1 MLKNFLL
8 TAGLFLSVS
17 AVNAATLIRYE
28 FNGDLTDSSGNS
40 ADATVVAGSVSYVAG
55 VDGQAA
61 SFDGRTAVAMPN
73 DSIRGNPDF
82 TLSFRFK
89 TTSTDMVILGYQNT
103 QYPNLPGNYIPI
115 VGVTPAGELRVT
127 LWEGSS
133 AFAVTS
139 SAAVNDDAW
148 HRVDVVADTTNGTL
162 EAFLDG
168 TSIGSAN
175 STVNHLDMQFNHLGY
190 TRPDGYFSDGFYTG
204 ALDLLTLSDDAQPP
218 TSPAASAATP
228 VPALP
233 LSALWILGGLA
244 GLLGVRQLRKAA

>member
-61 SFDGRTAVAMPN
+61 SFDGSTAVAMPN
-73 DSIRGNPDF
+73 NSIRGNPDF

-115 VGVTPAGELRVT
+115 VGVTPAGELRVPCGMDQV
-127 LWEGSS
+127 LFLSLLLQ
-133 AFAVTS
+133 
-139 SAAVNDDAW
+139 
-148 HRVDVVADTTNGTL
+148 RLTTMHGT
-162 EAFLDG
+162 
-168 TSIGSAN
+168 
-175 STVNHLDMQFNHLGY
+175 
-190 TRPDGYFSDGFYTG
+190 
-204 ALDLLTLSDDAQPP
+204 ALMLSP
-218 TSPAASAATP
+218 TPQMAP
-228 VPALP
+228 WKLF
-233 LSALWILGGLA
+233 
-244 GLLGVRQLRKAA
+244 